1 VLRTQT
7 RVLPPLAAIVFLFA
21 GCGGGTTPTAPSP
34 APSPA
39 PAPAPAAPSGFSGAV
54 VDTISGAPV
63 AGFSASLNGGRLIVS
78 APGYVTRDTR
88 PGVTRVDLIPAAG
101 FDLEFYREF
110 ARGSLEGS
118 LQPLRVLRESPSF
131 YMEVEGAKGLSAQT
145 AVQLQSVARRMIPE
159 LTGGRLR
166 VVRWET
172 GPTPRAPQPGWIMI
186 ERQDQQDRICG
197 RALVGAS
204 AGQIF
209 LDGNRLCRVDAV
221 FAHELGH
228 AVGFWHVNQEGS
240 LMFPQ
245 QRDSNVADAPT
256 ERERRHAAI
265 AYARSAGNRDVDVDP

>member
-1 VLRTQT
+1 L
-7 RVLPPLAAIVFLFA
+7 
-21 GCGGGTTPTAPSP
+21 
-34 APSPA
+34 
-39 PAPAPAAPSGFSGAV
+39 
-54 VDTISGAPV
+54 
-63 AGFSASLNGGRLIVS
+63 
-78 APGYVTRDTR
+78 
-88 PGVTRVDLIPAAG
+88 RVDLIPTAG
-101 FDLEFYREF
+101 FDLEFYRQF
-110 ARGSLEGS
+110 ARGSLDGS
-118 LQPLRVLRESPSF
+118 LQPLHVLRESPSF
-131 YMEVEGAKGLSAQT
+131 YMEVEGAKGLSAQI
-145 AVQLQSVARRMIPE
+145 AAQLQSVARRLVPE

-172 GPTPRAPQPGWIMI
+172 GTVPRSPQAGWIMI

-228 AVGFWHVNQEGS
+228 ALGFWHVNLEGS

-265 AYARSAGNRDVDVDP
+265 AYSRSAGNRDVDVDP

>member
-1 VLRTQT
+1 MRWWLCVLLL
-7 RVLPPLAAIVFLFA
+7 VAA
-21 GCGGGTTPTAPSP
+21 GCGGGTTPTGPSP
-34 APSPA
+34 SPSPT
-39 PAPAPAAPSGFSGAV
+39 PAPNPTSPSGFSGSV
-54 VDTISGAPV
+54 VDTVSGAPV
-63 AGFSASLNGGRLIVS
+63 VGFTTSLSGGRLIVS

-88 PGVTRVDLIPAAG
+88 AGTARVDLIPTAG
-101 FDLEFYREF
+101 FDLDFYRQF
-110 ARGSLEGS
+110 ARGSLEGA
-118 LQPLRVLRESPSF
+118 LQPLRVLRDSPSF

-145 AVQLQSVARRMIPE
+145 AAQLEGVARRLLPQ

-172 GPTPRAPQPGWIMI
+172 GPTPRAPQAGWIMI

-228 AVGFWHVNQEGS
+228 AVGFWHVNLEGS

-245 QRDSNVADAPT
+245 QRDANVADAPT

-265 AYARSAGNRDVDVDP
+265 AYARIAGNRDVDVDP